1 MRIELIAVLIMAF
14 WSCDSSKKWET
25 QYETQDMPKPT
36 TYEGQVNR
44 YRDSIS
50 AVFFSGS
57 NQVLPKADIS
67 PEGRLHYFPPNEA
80 YRVKAEFEPIT
91 AVEIFRRKTNTDRLP
106 EYKKYGIL
114 HFRLANQDLQLFLYQ
129 NVEQPDY
136 LFCPFKDLSN
146 GDQSYGSGR
155 FLDFKADDLTN
166 VADVVLD
173 FNYAYNPY
181 CAYNKNYSCPL
192 PPVENHLDIAIYA
205 GEKKWH

>member
-14 WSCDSSKKWET
+14 WSCDSSIKWET

-67 PEGRLHYFPPNEA
+67 P
-80 YRVKAEFEPIT
+80 IT
-91 AVEIFRRKTNTDRLP
+91 AGEIFRMKTNTDRLP

-129 NVEQPDY
+129 NMEQPDY

-155 FLDFKADDLTN
+155 FLDFKADDVINITN
-166 VADVVLD
+166 VVLD

-192 PPVENHLDIAIYA
+192 PPEENHLDVAIYA